1 MIFNLLGRYLNI
13 EGLKAGDG
21 AQSHQVTSQ
30 VPAVHCDRV
39 THTQKCP
46 SVTLAAAEVTE
57 GHIWYSVT
65 KAVVK

>member
-1 MIFNLLGRYLNI
+1 MQTPPCDENPSV
-13 EGLKAGDG
+13 EVLKAGDG
-21 AQSHQVTSQ
+21 AQSYQVTSQ

-46 SVTLAAAEVTE
+46 PVTLAASGVTE
-57 GHIWYSVT
+57 GHNWSPVT